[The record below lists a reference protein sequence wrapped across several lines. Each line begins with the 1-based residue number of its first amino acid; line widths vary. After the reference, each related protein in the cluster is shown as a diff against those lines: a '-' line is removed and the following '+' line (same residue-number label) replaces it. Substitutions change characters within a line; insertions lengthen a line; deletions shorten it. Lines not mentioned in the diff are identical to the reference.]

1 MPREVSPIPQP
12 QEFLFIVENMRIGG
26 IQRLVLDECY
36 RLIQLGYQASIISLS
51 PQLMD
56 DSILEVDSEFPLVQ
70 KISITYLESKK
81 LFQLK
86 HFCKLIRSNPRGKLI
101 TSHSASAVPLLRFVS
116 VIQRKKIN
124 LTLYIH
130 QLMTLSDAKQKMKR
144 FVYSLFANEI
154 AFSSN
159 QFLLDWN
166 VELDQSKF
174 HWVFYKK
181 KMQFDRMGVYLPRL
195 EWGKLNGKAVCESRV
210 PHLIFMSRISTW
222 KGSKDFTEI
231 CDRNLNQNLHA
242 IAFVSLSS
250 RKELFDPIEFSS
262 ETAHALYARGLTNT
276 LIDPYSIHIYPSNYG
291 PKVRFPQS
299 IGMNVLEMI
308 ANGIP
313 SLISEEGFE
322 SWPELR
328 DSLLVQVVNWD
339 STIEVDKAITSALNL
354 SIEERRKATEKLLKT
369 ISIEQH
375 VDRIVE
381 RSKGN

>member
-1 MPREVSPIPQP
+1 MAREVSPIPQLE
-12 QEFLFIVENMRIGG
+12 EFIFIVENMRIGG

-36 RLIQLGYQASIISLS
+36 RLIELGHKPTIISLS
-51 PQLMD
+51 PQLID
-56 DSILEVDSEFPLVQ
+56 DSMFEIDSTFPLVNQ
-70 KISITYLESKK
+70 ISVIYLKSNK
-81 LFQLK
+81 LFQLR
-86 HFCKLIRSNPRGKLI
+86 HFCKLIRSNPRGKLV
-101 TSHSASAVPLLRFVS
+101 TSHSASAVPLLRIASIFQS
-116 VIQRKKIN
+116 KRIN

-130 QLMTLSDAKQKMKR
+130 QLVTLSDTKQKLKR

-166 VELDQSKF
+166 VELVQSKIY
-174 HWVFYKK
+174 WVFHKK
-181 KMQFDRMGVYLPRL
+181 KMGFDRMGVYLPRL
-195 EWGKLNGKAVCESRV
+195 EWGKLNGKEICDSRV

-231 CDRNLNQNLHA
+231 CNRNLKQNLHA
-242 IAFVSLSS
+242 IAFVSPSS
-250 RKELFDPIEFSS
+250 RKDLFDPIEFSS
-262 ETAHALYARGLTNT
+262 DTAHVLYARGLTNT
-276 LIDPYSIHIYPSNYG
+276 LVDHNSIHIYPSNYG

-308 ANGIP
+308 ACGIP

-339 STIEVDKAITSALNL
+339 SKIEVDEAITRALNL
-354 SIEERRKATEKLLKT
+354 SIEERRVATEKLLNT

-375 VDRIVE
+375 VNRIVE
-381 RSKGN
+381 RS

>member
-1 MPREVSPIPQP
+1 MAREVSPIPQP
-12 QEFLFIVENMRIGG
+12 EEFLFIVENMRIGG

-36 RLIQLGYQASIISLS
+36 RLIQLRYKASIISLS
-51 PQLMD
+51 PKSMD

-70 KISITYLESKK
+70 KISITYLESNK

-101 TSHSASAVPLLRFVS
+101 TSHSASAVPLLRIAS
-116 VIQRKKIN
+116 IISRKRIN

-130 QLMTLSDAKQKMKR
+130 QLMTLSDTKQKMKR

-154 AFSSN
+154 TFSSN

-174 HWVFYKK
+174 HWVFHKK
-181 KMQFDRMGVYLPRL
+181 KMRFDRMGVYLPRL
-195 EWGKLNGKAVCESRV
+195 EWGKLNGKEVCDSRV
-210 PHLIFMSRISTW
+210 PHLVFMSRISTW
-222 KGSKDFTEI
+222 KGSQDFTKI
-231 CDRNLNQNLHA
+231 CDRNLKQNLHA
-242 IAFVSLSS
+242 IAFVSPSS
-250 RKELFDPIEFSS
+250 RKELFDPTEFSS
-262 ETAHALYARGLTNT
+262 ETAHVLYTRGLTNT
-276 LIDPYSIHIYPSNYG
+276 LIDPNSVHIYPSNYG

-339 STIEVDKAITSALNL
+339 SEIEVDKAITSALNL
-354 SIEERRKATEKLLKT
+354 SIEERRIETQKLLKT

-375 VDRIVE
+375 VDRIVK